1 MSGIT
6 PSLTLRCIVADD
18 EPFAREGMRQL
29 IAEVPFLELAGMAA
43 DAAGVIRLLDAG
55 GADLLFLD
63 IEMPGLSGIDLAKG
77 LPGHPPI
84 VFTTAFPE
92 YAVQGYE
99 LDILDYL
106 LKPITLQRFLK
117 AAYKARAYYEKQ
129 GPMQKPGF
137 LFVKTNKRLERVRLE
152 DILLVE
158 ARLNYVLIHLERSKI
173 MTYGSIKSMVEKLPQ
188 PEFLKVHKSFIVSL
202 ARIDRMEGN
211 TLWIGGAQVPVSR
224 ECKTQVLEWIT
235 NSGSPSQD
243 PS

>member
-1 MSGIT
+1 MAGAA
-6 PSLTLRCIVADD
+6 PSLILRCIVADD

-29 IAEVPFLELAGMAA
+29 IAAVPFLELVGTAA
-43 DAAGVIRLLDAG
+43 DAAGVIRLLDTE

-129 GPMQKPGF
+129 EPVQKPGF
-137 LFVKTNKRLERVRLE
+137 LFVKTNKRLERIQLN
-152 DILLVE
+152 DILFVE
-158 ARLNYVLIHLERSKI
+158 ARLNYVLIHLERGRI
-173 MTYGSIKSMVEKLPQ
+173 MTYGSIKSMVERLPE

-202 ARIDRMEGN
+202 ARIDRLEGN
-211 TLWIGGAQVPVSR
+211 MLWIGDTQVPVSR
-224 ECKTQVLEWIT
+224 ECKPQVMSWIT
-235 NSGSPSQD
+235 SSGSPSRD